1 MPSPHTTSV
10 ERGGPRRVPVAV
22 NLLLSNPMA
31 SGHPSCAW
39 PASSSS
45 SDWRGAGP
53 DRPTRDHD
61 RGGGDGGDRARGC
74 AGDPGGGRLR
84 AARCRALAAPRHRRR
99 RRGAAGHDADRVV
112 RAARPA
118 PAVAARNPLFHRGDM
133 AMARRPAEIQADI
146 ALTRRHI
153 EAQLDHIEQ
162 RFTRR
167 GRTLTLVLGGAFVA
181 GLVLSRLPLM
191 RLVRFTAGVARAGAT
206 AAGTITALGGM
217 AATVERI
224 RATPRRLRAA

>member
-1 MPSPHTTSV
+1 
-10 ERGGPRRVPVAV
+10 
-22 NLLLSNPMA
+22 
-31 SGHPSCAW
+31 
-39 PASSSS
+39 
-45 SDWRGAGP
+45 
-53 DRPTRDHD
+53 
-61 RGGGDGGDRARGC
+61 
-74 AGDPGGGRLR
+74 
-84 AARCRALAAPRHRRR
+84 
-99 RRGAAGHDADRVV
+99 
-112 RAARPA
+112 
-118 PAVAARNPLFHRGDM
+118 
-133 AMARRPAEIQADI
+133 MARRPAEIQADI

-153 EAQLDHIEQ
+153 EAQLDHIER

-181 GLVLSRLPLM
+181 GLVISRLPLM